1 MAAAPHDA
9 HAAYTAAHWSLAR
22 PQWTR
27 KEQTLMDWLLGMPV
41 CEFGRTTDL
50 NFLCGVTR
58 NCVDYGQLI
67 TGNVQ
72 AYCGYNRWNVAWNAA
87 HDIGDIAFQ
96 SIGQNQERLR
106 AFMQPTYE
114 LFEPEV
120 KVISTAELFDAILLH
135 PLNALNIHLRHFIY
149 NETVEAFKIKRFY
162 SVHDWLEEK
171 MECSSTRHVLPHLHD
186 EYSLD
191 AN

>member
-9 HAAYTAAHWSLAR
+9 HAAYTAAQGSLAR
-22 PQWTR
+22 PQWTL

-41 CEFGRTTDL
+41 CEFGTTTDL
-50 NFLCGVTR
+50 SFLCGATR
-58 NCVDYGQLI
+58 NCIDYSQLI

-72 AYCGYNRWNVAWNAA
+72 AYCGSNRWNIAWNAA

-120 KVISTAELFDAILLH
+120 KVVSTAELFDAILLH
-135 PLNALNIHLRHFIY
+135 PLNALNIQLRHFIY
-149 NETVEAFKIKRFY
+149 KETVEAFGVKSHYTI
-162 SVHDWLEEK
+162 HDWLEEK
-171 MECSSTRHVLPHLHD
+171 MECSSRRHALPHLC
-186 EYSLD
+186 YRFN

>member
-9 HAAYTAAHWSLAR
+9 HWSLGR
-22 PQWTR
+22 PQWTL
-27 KEQTLMDWLLGMPV
+27 KEETLMNWLLGIPV

-58 NCVDYGQLI
+58 NCFDYSQLI

-72 AYCGYNRWNVAWNAA
+72 AYCGSNRWNVAWNAA
-87 HDIGDIAFQ
+87 HDIGDIALQ

-106 AFMQPTYE
+106 RFMQPTYE

-149 NETVEAFKIKRFY
+149 NQTVEAFEIKSLY
-162 SVHDWLEEK
+162 TMNDWLEEK
-171 MECSSTRHVLPHLHD
+171 MECSSKRHVLPHLYHQHPIV
-186 EYSLD
+186 